1 MPQRLVGLKALDQG
15 ARRRNVEHRLGDE
28 GAGQGR
34 PILDRPTG
42 QAMEMGKEALDPRKL
57 KHGDEAPVP
66 LAERPEL
73 LLKPREKIRL
83 NAMPES
89 G

>member
-1 MPQRLVGLKALDQG
+1 
-15 ARRRNVEHRLGDE
+15 
-28 GAGQGR
+28 
-34 PILDRPTG
+34 
-42 QAMEMGKEALDPRKL
+42 MGKEALDPRKL

-83 NAMPES
+83 RNVRCGVFNGAPLIFGGRIS
-89 G
+89 TA

>member
-1 MPQRLVGLKALDQG
+1 
-15 ARRRNVEHRLGDE
+15 
-28 GAGQGR
+28 
-34 PILDRPTG
+34 
-42 QAMEMGKEALDPRKL
+42 MGKEALDPRKL

-83 NAMPES
+83 NVMPES